1 MIRLDKYLKLSRL
14 VKRRT
19 IAQNMANIGA
29 VRLNQ
34 RTVKP
39 SANVSNGD
47 MLEIAYPRRVLA
59 VLVLE
64 DQEVLLRRNVSAYE
78 VISEKRVNEDE
89 RPW

>member
-19 IAQNMANIGA
+19 VAQNMAEIGA

-34 RTVKP
+34 RTAKS
-39 SANVSNGD
+39 SANVSKGD
-47 MLEIAYPRRVLA
+47 ILEIAYPRRVLTA
-59 VLVLE
+59 RVLE
-64 DQEVLLRRNVSAYE
+64 DQEALLKRNAPAYE
-78 VISEKRVNEDE
+78 IVSEKRVNEDE